1 MKKRKRENGICREKI
16 RKKKN
21 GKKGKFNGEIKSKC

>member
-1 MKKRKRENGICREKI
+1 MNKKR

-21 GKKGKFNGEIKSKC
+21 GKKGKKDIERGDTKNKTKTK